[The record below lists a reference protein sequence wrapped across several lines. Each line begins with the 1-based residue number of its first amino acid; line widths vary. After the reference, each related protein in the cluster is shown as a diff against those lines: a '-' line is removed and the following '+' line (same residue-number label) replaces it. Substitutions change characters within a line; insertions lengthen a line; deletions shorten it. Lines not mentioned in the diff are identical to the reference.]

1 MDVDNPNAKE
11 DLKYYIWSWSF
22 YKINKEDI
30 IPEGLS
36 WSRDNVKWYVDQY
49 YNDTVEEYVNQAK
62 QWLSWA
68 VQNLKDYYNN
78 WVDQITNTIN
88 DKVTWAISGEMNKI
102 KL

>member
-1 MDVDNPNAKE
+1 MDVDNPNAEE
-11 DLKYYIWSWSF
+11 DLKYYIWSWNLPKLSSW
-22 YKINKEDI
+22 NI
-30 IPEGLS
+30 IPDSLS
-36 WSRDNVKWYVDQY
+36 WTWNNVKWYAEQY
-49 YNDTVEEYVNQAK
+49 YENTVEEYVDQAK

-78 WVDQITNTIN
+78 WVDQITSTIN